1 METNNNNNNAEK
13 QEVKNNETAQ
23 AQEQPKQ
30 QEQDFEKVEEK
41 TNNEPEPG
49 FFEKAYGVTAEFCKE
64 HKGAIAAVGGA
75 IVSGIIGFFCGKS
88 CSNKD

>member
-1 METNNNNNNAEK
+1 METNNNNNAEQ

-30 QEQDFEKVEEK
+30 EEFEKVEEK